1 MLEIKKVLKITVS
14 AKNIYIYMMRVYESD
29 REKSN
34 LLHLIKLGTI

>member
-14 AKNIYIYMMRVYESD
+14 AKKKYIYMMRVYESD

>member
-14 AKNIYIYMMRVYESD
+14 AKIYIYMMRVYESD

-34 LLHLIKLGTI
+34 LLHLIIKLGTI